1 MNSFNLTPYLPLC
14 VLLIINRILV
24 VDAWTPVR
32 SNQRFLAFKLLAH
45 SEDVNHQ
52 RLQLESVFYKDM
64 VDYEI
69 DDTVHIGG
77 LYESLSI
84 LPVHDW
90 QESEFDFTVCH
101 GDECEV
107 SYT

>member
-1 MNSFNLTPYLPLC
+1 MNYYNLTPCLPLC
-14 VLLIINRILV
+14 MLLIINRILV

-32 SNQRFLAFKLLAH
+32 SNQRFLTFKLLAH

-52 RLQLESVFYKDM
+52 RLQLENVFYKDM

-107 SYT
+107 S